1 MHALVIAFAG
11 ALALSAPQQY
21 EETITVQRVLVDM
34 RVTSYEGEQITD
46 LTPADFTV
54 KIGGKRAEIEALEW
68 IDDTKVE
75 PLVDSTV
82 EPENDMA
89 ALAAPR
95 KPRGRLFV
103 VFVQTDFARN
113 NFRVVGQMSFNH
125 YADGFIDSLQPED
138 RVAVFSFDSHLKFRR
153 DFTNDKEDLKRV
165 IRESIRIDFPPP
177 PPVVESPSLAARLD
191 REKMK
196 RATSSETGLAIIAN
210 ALSSID
216 GPKSLLLLGWGLGRY
231 SRGAVWMVP
240 EWKAAR
246 AALDN
251 ARVAIFSLDTAWADY
266 HDLEI
271 GMQAASEET
280 GGFYEK
286 TFRFPKAAIARLQR
300 TLEGRYE
307 MTLRV
312 PAQLKPGTYK
322 LDVRVKRRGVTV
334 LAPSNVISD

>member
-1 MHALVIAFAG
+1 MHALLLAI
-11 ALALSAPQQY
+11 ALAAPQQY
-21 EETITVQRVLVDM
+21 QETITVQRVLVDL
-34 RVTSYEGEQITD
+34 RVTTYEGEQIAD

-54 KIGGKRAEIEALEW
+54 KIGGKSAEIEALEW
-68 IDDTKVE
+68 IDDTRVE
-75 PLVDSTV
+75 PII

-125 YADGFIDSLQPED
+125 YADEFIDSLQPDD

-165 IRESIRIDFPPP
+165 IRETIRIDFPPP
-177 PPVVESPSLAARLD
+177 PPVVESPSLASRLD
-191 REKMK
+191 RDKMK

-210 ALSSID
+210 ALSSIE

-251 ARVAIFSLDTAWADY
+251 ARVSIFSLDTAWADS
-266 HDLEI
+266 HDLEF
-271 GMQAASEET
+271 GMQTASKET

-300 TLEGRYE
+300 TLEGHYE

-312 PAQLKPGTYK
+312 PVQLKPGTYK

-334 LAPSNVISD
+334 LAPSNVIAD